1 MPDSPT
7 PCRGDH
13 GSYCPDVRIAVVA
26 ALLGLMACS
35 STASA
40 PTGASQ
46 SSAPVTSTAV
56 VVSAVSTVQISTLAT
71 ATPGPLISPTV
82 VTDADNG
89 AVLQLRVGDQ
99 VDLQLSQALTWTVS
113 VDDPSVLRQNGAL
126 YEAVA
131 PGSTALSAEG
141 EPACRR
147 VSPPCGLPNRL
158 FQVRAEVSR

>member
-1 MPDSPT
+1 
-7 PCRGDH
+7 
-13 GSYCPDVRIAVVA
+13 
-26 ALLGLMACS
+26 
-35 STASA
+35 
-40 PTGASQ
+40 
-46 SSAPVTSTAV
+46 
-56 VVSAVSTVQISTLAT
+56 
-71 ATPGPLISPTV
+71 